1 MAFSRP
7 EDLAT
12 LSDLLYCKEG
22 RLQKSSFFVQF
33 QATAVRPLRRRSEAG
48 ARVGLCPLRRLP
60 GGDPLGDAGRPAQA
74 GRAQEV
80 RVSVIRTL
88 GEKPNLPSLQAFLG
102 ENVFLLHRKYSLSL
116 GQYRRS
122 LDFPPVSE
130 LIKQPQ
136 HILPHPSPVLLS
148 QNYK

>member
-22 RLQKSSFFVQF
+22 RLQKSSFFVQL
-33 QATAVRPLRRRSEAG
+33 QATAVRPLRRRTEAG

-88 GEKPNLPSLQAFLG
+88 GKKPNLPSLQAFLEKISFFG
-102 ENVFLLHRKYSLSL
+102 TENIPSLWASID
-116 GQYRRS
+116 GA
-122 LDFPPVSE
+122 
-130 LIKQPQ
+130 LISR
-136 HILPHPSPVLLS
+136 L
-148 QNYK
+148 